1 MDNYRTV
8 LNRLYKKEEVELKSE
23 KVELSVIDDLN
34 KALTNATKLIAEL
47 NESSKKINSLN
58 SDIDKGLVKQKKAG
72 ENVSKTADKFFKAED
87 QFLKAKRIYGE
98 AVENNKKQLGFID
111 RDRDLLSKEKKS
123 TTKLL
128 ATSDKIEAVF
138 NKNIAKADKAAKELG
153 LKLPIAKYEKA
164 LQRLQDLNQ
173 IIKSGLSKHNV

>member
-1 MDNYRTV
+1 MDNYKSV

-58 SDIDKGLVKQKKAG
+58 SDIDKGKKKFEKASADEKKA
-72 ENVSKTADKFFKAED
+72 SDKFFKLED
-87 QFLKAKRIYGE
+87 QFLNAKRIY
-98 AVENNKKQLGFID
+98 NDSIDKRKQELESID
-111 RDRDLLSKEKKS
+111 RDRDLLSKEKKT

-128 ATSDKIEAVF
+128 ATSDKIEGVF